1 MSDTRLLP
9 REHGTW
15 AMLAVPWA
23 VGCGIA
29 GRVTVGSVMLLAGS
43 VALFMAHN
51 QLVAWYRARPGSA
64 TRSAAGWWLLAL
76 GGLGLAV
83 MAPVAVAFPP
93 SLLAGLAAA
102 GVLLA
107 GASLALVARRL
118 DHALP
123 GQALAAIGLPLNAP
137 AAYQAA
143 GGANG
148 AEAVALWLLDVVFFL
163 WAVYYVRLKIE
174 ARARRGG
181 LGTPSAR
188 LAFSLPTLAVDA
200 VLGVA
205 ALAALRIA
213 ALPGV
218 GLIAF
223 APAALQALAG
233 VARLH
238 RPAVLKRVGLLM
250 LAHSILFAALL
261 IALA

>member
-1 MSDTRLLP
+1 MSETRLLP

-15 AMLAVPWA
+15 AMLLVPWV

-29 GRVTVGSVMLLAGS
+29 GRLTAGAVMLLAGS

-51 QLVAWYRARPGSA
+51 ALVAWYRARPGSG
-64 TRSAAGWWLLAL
+64 TRSAAGWWLLVL
-76 GGLGLAV
+76 GGLGLALL
-83 MAPVAVAFPP
+83 APVAVAFPP
-93 SLLAGLAAA
+93 LLLAGLALA
-102 GVLLA
+102 GVLLL
-107 GASLALVARRL
+107 GISLALVARRL

-123 GQALAAIGLPLNAP
+123 GQALAAVGLTLNAP
-137 AAYQAA
+137 AAYHAA
-143 GGANG
+143 GGARG
-148 AEAVALWLLDVVFFL
+148 VEALALWLLDVVFFL

-181 LGTPSAR
+181 LGRPSAR

-205 ALAALRIA
+205 AFAALRMA
-213 ALPGV
+213 GLPAL

-223 APAALQALAG
+223 VPAALQALAG

-238 RPAVLKRVGLLM
+238 RPAVLKRVGFLM
-250 LAHSILFAALL
+250 LAHSIAFALL
-261 IALA
+261 LVALV